1 MKITTAVFQSS
12 FPNLASCPKSAMP
25 EFALIGRSNVGKSSL
40 INMLTLSD
48 GLAKVSQIPGK
59 TQLINFFTINNTWTL
74 VDLPGY
80 GYAKVGKTARGAF
93 TAFVSDYLQ
102 NRPNLLGTFVLIDSR
117 LTPQNLD
124 LEFLT
129 WMVGIGR
136 AFILIFT
143 KIDKLSKSAV
153 KKNIEAFLIRMRE
166 ITQEEPAYVLSS
178 TKESQGRSDILDL
191 IDSAITENR

>member
-1 MKITTAVFQSS
+1 MLF
-12 FPNLASCPKSAMP
+12 
-25 EFALIGRSNVGKSSL
+25 RS
-40 INMLTLSD
+40 
-48 GLAKVSQIPGK
+48 
-59 TQLINFFTINNTWTL
+59 
-74 VDLPGY
+74 
-80 GYAKVGKTARGAF
+80 
-93 TAFVSDYLQ
+93 
-102 NRPNLLGTFVLIDSR
+102 
-117 LTPQNLD
+117 D

-191 IDSAITENR
+191 IDSAIAENR